1 MRVFASFPE
10 AERAVDTIAKSM
22 KHTGE
27 VPEVLV
33 DAYRTS
39 LSRTPYHGVVQHFF
53 TKLAE
58 KCPEAMK
65 YFTGLKREEG
75 K

>member
-1 MRVFASFPE
+1 MRVFASFQE

-27 VPEVLV
+27 VPRELV
-33 DAYRTS
+33 KAYKTS
-39 LSRTPYHGVVQHFF
+39 LTRTPYHGVVQHFYSLL
-53 TKLAE
+53 TD

-65 YFTGLKREEG
+65 YFSGIEREEG